1 MEGST
6 GPVDWC
12 IRLSWSKSPFR
23 RILIQSALSATAAV
37 SSGATWEQE
46 REVIMDV
53 LHERAA
59 GLDISKKDVKVCVR
73 VPSTRPG
80 YFSNT
85 IVTYGAFTN
94 DILRLRKDLE
104 RAGVTVVV
112 MEATG
117 DYWKPFF
124 FVLAETLNVE
134 LVNAKQ
140 ARNIPGRKSDVSD
153 ARRLAE
159 LAAHG
164 LLRASFVPPEPI
176 RQLRDLT
183 RTRTN
188 LTREQTREYA
198 RMEKNL
204 EDANIKLSLV
214 ASSLTTKSAQM
225 ILSAMVDGERDP
237 HVLAGLA
244 HVSMIRKAPELVE
257 ALTGRFSDHPAFMV
271 KLHLDRINEIAAAIE
286 RLNARID
293 VVMEPFLAAR
303 DALMMIPGLSK
314 ISTENVLAEIGIDM
328 SVFPTS
334 AHLASWAGVCP
345 GQNESAGRIKSTKTR
360 PGDKYLKGYL
370 GAAALSISRSHTTY
384 LAEKFR
390 RIQAHARNLKAV
402 VAIEHTLLV
411 IIWNM
416 LSTGEI
422 YVDLGVG
429 YRQTRD
435 PAKDRDR
442 AIRKLQ
448 NLGYDVEVTPTAAA

>member
-1 MEGST
+1 M
-6 GPVDWC
+6 
-12 IRLSWSKSPFR
+12 RLSWSQSPFR
-23 RILIQSALSATAAV
+23 RILISSALSATSVVPAGAA
-37 SSGATWEQE
+37 WE
-46 REVIMDV
+46 REREDIMDV

-59 GLDISKKDVKVCVR
+59 GLDISKKDAKVCVR
-73 VPSTRPG
+73 VPSKRAG
-80 YFSNT
+80 YYANT
-85 IVTYGAFTN
+85 ITTYGAFTN
-94 DILRLRKDLE
+94 DILRLRRDLE
-104 RAGVTVVV
+104 HAEVTVVV

-124 FVLAETLNVE
+124 FVLAETLNVQ

-140 ARNIPGRKSDVSD
+140 AKNIPGRKTDVSD
-153 ARRLAE
+153 ARWLAE

-164 LLRASFVPPEPI
+164 LLRSSFVPPEPI

-204 EDANIKLSLV
+204 EDAGIKLSLV
-214 ASSLTTKSAQM
+214 ASSLTTQSAHA
-225 ILSAMVDGERDP
+225 ILTAMVDGERDP

-244 HVSMIRKAPELVE
+244 HVTMIKKAPELVE
-257 ALTGRFSDHPAFMV
+257 ALTGRFSDHHAFMV
-271 KLHLDRINEIAAAIE
+271 KLHLDRINEIGASVQ
-286 RLNARID
+286 RLNDRID
-293 VVMEPFLAAR
+293 SVMEPFLPAR
-303 DALMMIPGLSK
+303 EALSMIPGLSK
-314 ISTENVLAEIGIDM
+314 ISSENILAEIGIDM

-370 GAAALSISRSHTTY
+370 GAAALSISRSDTTY
-384 LAEKFR
+384 LSVKFR
-390 RIQAHARNLKAV
+390 RIQARAGKLKAV

-416 LSTGEI
+416 LSTGEL
-422 YVDLGVG
+422 YSELGVG

-435 PAKDRDR
+435 PDKLRDR

-448 NLGYDVEVTPTAAA
+448 ALGYEVEVTPTAAA

>member
-1 MEGST
+1 
-6 GPVDWC
+6 
-12 IRLSWSKSPFR
+12 
-23 RILIQSALSATAAV
+23 
-37 SSGATWEQE
+37 
-46 REVIMDV
+46 MDV

-59 GLDISKKDVKVCVR
+59 GLDISKKDAKVCVR
-73 VPSTRPG
+73 VPSKRAG
-80 YFSNT
+80 YFANT
-85 IVTYGAFTN
+85 ISTYGAFTN
-94 DILRLRKDLE
+94 DILRLRQDLE
-104 RAGVTVVV
+104 QAEVTVVV

-140 ARNIPGRKSDVSD
+140 AKNIPGRKSDVSD
-153 ARRLAE
+153 ARWLAE

-198 RMEKNL
+198 RLEKNL

-214 ASSLTTKSAQM
+214 ASSLTTKSAHM
-225 ILSAMVDGERDP
+225 ILTAMVNGERDP

-244 HVSMIRKAPELVE
+244 HVSMIKKAPELVE
-257 ALTGRFSDHPAFMV
+257 ALTGRFSDHHAFMV
-271 KLHLDRINEIAAAIE
+271 KLHLDRINELAASIDSI
-286 RLNARID
+286 NARID
-293 VVMEPFLAAR
+293 TVMEPFQPAR
-303 DALMMIPGLSK
+303 EALSMIPGLSK
-314 ISTENVLAEIGIDM
+314 TSAENILAEIGIDM
-328 SVFPTS
+328 SVFPSS

-360 PGDKYLKGYL
+360 PGNKYLKGHL
-370 GAAALSISRSHTTY
+370 GVAALSVSRSNSTY
-384 LAEKFR
+384 LAVKFR
-390 RIQAHARNLKAV
+390 RIQARAGTLKAV
-402 VAIEHTLLV
+402 VAIEHTMLV

-422 YVDLGVG
+422 YTDLGTD

-435 PAKDRDR
+435 PDKIRDR
-442 AIRKLQ
+442 AIRKLEA
-448 NLGYDVEVTPTAAA
+448 LGYDVEVTPNAVA